1 MKAMDWRFLA
11 MRHGYLLLLQRLSL
25 AAIIL
30 GYLVGQGSLAFSE
43 SSPKKSS
50 RPPEDVASSYQP
62 GKRWPGTKDR
72 KTHGIAPNAEYSA
85 QVARLVRLVLRDE
98 WRNPGMESGFVHLR
112 NWEPNADHLFCEYE
126 LREYAIKILAAFR
139 GKDTALK
146 SIKLT
151 LVTVSTQTDP
161 SRPIEDVAPIFFFVP
176 KEYTAVEYM
185 DHIVTHTKRKS
196 LSWRLE
202 DRHNVSVSYY
212 EQGGALECQVHLF
225 QEPLQMPRRQS
236 SDALKMKQKLY
247 EDGIKRIKEQSER
260 DKSRRKPGP
269 N

>member
-1 MKAMDWRFLA
+1 
-11 MRHGYLLLLQRLSL
+11 MRQRYLLLLQRLSL
-25 AAIIL
+25 AGMIL
-30 GYLVGQGSLAFSE
+30 GYVGQGSQAVAE
-43 SSPKKSS
+43 SNPRKSS
-50 RPPEDVASSYQP
+50 RPPEGAASSYQP
-62 GKRWPGTKDR
+62 DKGWPDTKDR
-72 KTHGIAPNAEYSA
+72 KAHGIAPNAEYSA

-126 LREYAIKILAAFR
+126 LRGYAIKILAAFR

-146 SIKLT
+146 SVKLT
-151 LVTVSTQTDP
+151 LVAVSTQTAS
-161 SRPIEDVAPIFFFVP
+161 SRPVDDDAPIFFVVP
-176 KEYTAVEYM
+176 KEHSAVEYM
-185 DHIVTHTKRKS
+185 DHIATHAKRRNV
-196 LSWRLE
+196 SWRLE
-202 DRHNVSVSYY
+202 DRHNVSVSLP

-236 SDALKMKQKLY
+236 SDTLKMKQKLY

-260 DKSRRKPGP
+260 GKSRRKPGP